1 MKISCHALEL
11 VKASESIV
19 AGLAKVWWQS
29 NGYSLRSDG
38 SPTHFS
44 AVRGSPIG
52 VTDRQTQRIMEVI
65 LKPVSEGTALSV
77 YHHTG
82 RVLCIVGVMFTGI
95 LQSETDSFLQH
106 IRENVA
112 TKC

>member
-1 MKISCHALEL
+1 
-11 VKASESIV
+11 
-19 AGLAKVWWQS
+19 
-29 NGYSLRSDG
+29 
-38 SPTHFS
+38 
-44 AVRGSPIG
+44 
-52 VTDRQTQRIMEVI
+52 MEVI

-77 YHHTG
+77 YYHTG
-82 RVLCIVGVMFTGI
+82 RMLCIVGVMFTGI